1 MRDSLGKQVRQGH
14 LDSADGADR
23 GTTTGSAD
31 ALSAASRSALQ
42 AFQEELAAVFREAGP
57 QWEVGADICENTT
70 LPLSSANSFTCHLG
84 SARTGLLS
92 RTDQRVSVAFAGN
105 IAVHSCVWSEKH
117 GAQHFGQPD
126 AEFKSAGHL

>member
-57 QWEVGADICENTT
+57 QWEVGADGIMAS
-70 LPLSSANSFTCHLG
+70 LPC
-84 SARTGLLS
+84 
-92 RTDQRVSVAFAGN
+92 
-105 IAVHSCVWSEKH
+105 
-117 GAQHFGQPD
+117 
-126 AEFKSAGHL
+126 